1 MIILDIEPKATPRP
15 RVARNRAYYP
25 KSYTQ
30 WKKTAKSLLPRLEPP
45 NGSIHICF
53 VFKRPQRLKKG
64 PRQPHDKRPDLD
76 NLVKSVF
83 DLFDFDDG
91 KISHFSAEKVYGG
104 TGETPRI
111 EIHWST
117 DAEI

>member
-1 MIILDIEPKATPRP
+1 MIVLDIEPKATPRP

-30 WKKTAKSLLPRLEPP
+30 WKKTAKALLPALKAPED
-45 NGSIHICF
+45 SIHICF
-53 VFKRPQRLKKG
+53 VFKRPQRLRKG
-64 PRQPHDKRPDLD
+64 PRQAHDKRPDLD

-91 KISHFSAEKVYGG
+91 VISRFSAEKVYGA

-111 EIHWST
+111 EIHWDDNGT
-117 DAEI
+117 I

>member
-1 MIILDIEPKATPRP
+1 MIILNIEPKATPRP

-30 WKKTAKSLLPRLEPP
+30 WKKAAKSLLPRLEAPT
-45 NGSIHICF
+45 GSIHICF
-53 VFKRPQRLKKG
+53 VFKRPKRLKIG

-76 NLVKSVF
+76 NLCKSVF

-91 KISHFSAEKVYGG
+91 IISHFSAEKVYGA

-111 EIHWST
+111 EIHWSN
-117 DAEI
+117 DG